1 MSKKKSIQIIDF
13 ENIVQL
19 INDARNRAFS
29 KVNEELI
36 FLYFNVGQVVSA
48 KVADGIWGEGTID
61 ELANHIAVKLPG
73 IGGFNR
79 RGLYRMK
86 QFYETYSMDSDCY
99 QLWLNLRTTGKNP
112 IVSPTAAQLKSAK
125 TSDNV
130 IVSSLPTQL
139 QDTDSQYS
147 VFVSS
152 LMTQISWTHHLMIL
166 SKTKSS
172 EEKLFYLLLA
182 RNEKLSVRELE
193 RQLNSAVFERT
204 LLAKQKV
211 SALLTQLPQNLFKDP
226 YIFEFLDLPD
236 GHSET
241 DLEKALILNLQK
253 FILEIGKGYTYMGN
267 QFRLQ
272 VGKKDYHTDLLFY
285 HRDLQCLVLFELK
298 IEEFEP
304 EFLGKLNFYL
314 EALDRDVK
322 RPHENPSIG
331 VLLCKGKDT
340 EVVEYAMARN
350 ISPAMVAD
358 YETKLI
364 DKKVLTD
371 KLNQLIELFSTD
383 NQE

>member
-1 MSKKKSIQIIDF
+1 MSDKQSFQKSDF

-36 FLYFNVGQVVSA
+36 FLYFNVGQAVSA
-48 KVADGIWGEGTID
+48 KVAGGIWGEGTID

-73 IGGFNR
+73 VGGFNR

-86 QFYETYSMDSDCY
+86 QFFETYSVDSDCY
-99 QLWLNLRTTGKNP
+99 QLWLNVQNTGQNP
-112 IVSPTAAQLKSAK
+112 IVSPTATQLKTAK

-139 QDTDSQYS
+139 QNANNQYI

-182 RNEKLSVRELE
+182 KKEKLSVRELE
-193 RQLNSAVFERT
+193 KQLNSAVFERT

-211 SALLTQLPQNLFKDP
+211 STLLTQLPQNLFKDP

-241 DLEKALILNLQK
+241 DLEKALVKNLQK

-322 RPHENPSIG
+322 RLHENPSIG
-331 VLLCKGKDT
+331 ILLCKGKDT

-364 DKKVLTD
+364 DKKVLAN

>member
-1 MSKKKSIQIIDF
+1 MQTVEF

-19 INDARNRAFS
+19 IHDARNRAFS

-48 KVADGIWGEGTID
+48 KVAGGIWGEGTID
-61 ELANHIAVKLPG
+61 ELANHIAEKLPG

-86 QFYETYSMDSDCY
+86 QFYETYSVDSGCY
-99 QLWLNLRTTGKNP
+99 QLWLNVQTTGQNP
-112 IVSPTAAQLKSAK
+112 IVSPTAAQLK
-125 TSDNV
+125 TSKNKV
-130 IVSSLPTQL
+130 NEFLSSLPTQL
-139 QDTDSQYS
+139 QDTDSQHS
-147 VFVSS
+147 VFVSTV
-152 LMTQISWTHHLMIL
+152 LTQIQWSSHLHIL
-166 SKTKSS
+166 SKTKKP

-182 RNEKLSVRELE
+182 KNEKLSVRELE

-204 LLAKQKV
+204 LLSRQKV
-211 SALLTQLPQNLFKDP
+211 SSLMTQLPQNFFKDP
-226 YIFEFLDLPD
+226 YIFEFLDLPT

-241 DLEKALILNLQK
+241 DLEKALVVNLQK
-253 FILEIGKGYTYMGN
+253 FILEIGKGFTYMGK

-285 HRDLQCLVLFELK
+285 HRDLQCLVMFELK

-331 VLLCKGKDT
+331 ILLCKGKDT

-350 ISPAMVAD
+350 ISPALVAD

-364 DKKVLTD
+364 DKKVLVH

>member
-1 MSKKKSIQIIDF
+1 MSDKQSFRKSDF

-36 FLYFNVGQVVSA
+36 FLYFNVGQAVSA
-48 KVADGIWGEGTID
+48 KVASGIWGEGTID

-86 QFYETYSMDSDCY
+86 QFFETYSVDSDCY
-99 QLWLNLRTTGKNP
+99 QLWLNVQNAGQNS
-112 IVSPTAAQLKSAK
+112 IVSLLATQLETVK

-130 IVSSLPTQL
+130 IVSPTATQL
-139 QDTDSQYS
+139 LNTDN
-147 VFVSS
+147 VNIKFMSS
-152 LMTQISWTHHLMIL
+152 LMTQISWSNHMEIL
-166 SKTKSS
+166 SGTKSA
-172 EEKLFYLLLA
+172 EEKLFYLLITA
-182 RNEKLSVRELE
+182 KEKLTKLELR
-193 RQLNSAVFERT
+193 RQIKTATFERT

-211 SALLTQLPQNLFKDP
+211 STLLTQLPKNLFKDP

-285 HRDLQCLVLFELK
+285 HRDLQCLILFELK

-331 VLLCKGKDT
+331 VLLCKGKDA

-364 DKKVLTD
+364 DKKVLAN